1 MEAAKPHLTSCMR
14 RARKSPWLKCS
25 SQDVRSGA
33 WHPDVRMIGARESP
47 WRKCSSGDLTE
58 LVASSDPMVAM
69 MVVSLVVM
77 MVKVMVRQWGRKKK
91 WR

>member
-1 MEAAKPHLTSCMR
+1 M
-14 RARKSPWLKCS
+14 
-25 SQDVRSGA
+25 RSGA
-33 WHPDVRMIGARESP
+33 WHPDVRMIGARKSP
-47 WRKCSSGDLTE
+47 WHRWSYGDLTE

>member
-1 MEAAKPHLTSCMR
+1 M
-14 RARKSPWLKCS
+14 
-25 SQDVRSGA
+25 
-33 WHPDVRMIGARESP
+33 
-47 WRKCSSGDLTE
+47 
-58 LVASSDPMVAM
+58 VASSDPMVAM